1 MKFILYCV
9 LLILCLS
16 IQVKTTL
23 LPISFIVLLVW
34 TIEGKTVIPL
44 ILVFMLGLIL
54 DIIFLRILG
63 SSMLYFLFVMTL
75 VFLYERKF
83 EVASFLFVTLVS
95 FFSTLFYF
103 LLFFQ
108 QLALF
113 QSGLCAGFGLG
124 LFLLM
129 RYCSAPQKKTY
140 SSLL

>member
-16 IQVKTTL
+16 LQVKTTL
-23 LPISFIVLLVW
+23 LPLSFIVLLVW
-34 TIEGKTVIPL
+34 AIEGKSVIPL
-44 ILVFMLGLIL
+44 FFVFLIGLIL
-54 DIIFLRILG
+54 DIIFLRIMG
-63 SSMLYFLFVMTL
+63 ETMLYFLFVMTL

-103 LLFFQ
+103 FLFFQ
-108 QLALF
+108 QFALL
-113 QSGLCAGFGLG
+113 QSVLCAGFGLS

-129 RYCSAPQKKTY
+129 RYCSTPQKKTY